1 MLKPF
6 VCAAV
11 TAVLLLASPGQS
23 HGDDARYT
31 GEFSDGKRIENA
43 QLTGWGNDNFPRLN
57 GQALFDQAS
66 PIRWLRRDTTEQ
78 ATVPQ
83 AFIEMVGGDV
93 LPGRVMGLGP
103 TATLPEGEIGANL
116 LVEPAIPL
124 NAPDASP
131 RSVVRVLTR
140 WLRRVVWQRRSI
152 DPYQPGTLFLRD
164 GRQLA
169 FKAVRFENRG
179 VSVLTDIDRRVI
191 PYGELAELDLPRMDG
206 WEAYFEQLALL
217 TPDCGLRLMRVETL
231 DGLRATA
238 SSERFRPTFF
248 GDAANPDHWYHAL
261 QPAWSL
267 DPLFVRHRTVN
278 MRWFYGPHELP
289 LSLVEASQVNLRSAL
304 AVGWRPQRDRN
315 VQGGPLDSGG
325 KQYGWG
331 LGMQAYT
338 EMSFPL
344 PACAEAFQSL
354 VGLDRVVGTGGC
366 ARAIVYADSA
376 SGTPLFR
383 SNHLI
388 GSSKDEDTGRLKL
401 SPAADGHSQLVL
413 VAHPAHAD
421 RPPGADPLDIR
432 DVVDWL
438 EPQLF
443 LNLEKLRA
451 EVRGRVVR
459 QVPGLEGW
467 TIEGG
472 NDPLVFASRFDQ
484 NDPRNRRF
492 YFEFRPRAGNVTLSR
507 SLHIEPEQNW
517 LLLYVTRNPDG
528 GTTTPTQAIVR
539 IDGKPVTEFD
549 VPIRANWATPAHAI
563 PVEKFHDRQ
572 VNLEVRLEAKGDKSF
587 VDWRSL
593 ALVDRVP
600 TLAELFEDAPQAPIR
615 FKPNGAAE
623 ITTSDRYAGNAC
635 IKVAGPGR
643 AIAAKPTEPKT
654 GDLKPAVQAAM
665 ATLTNMN
672 FAIREQPRFGEY
684 RYLHFA
690 YKKHGGEQFAMDL
703 SFELPSDGVLL
714 DARPLARKFRPIR
727 SKPDPK
733 LMSRPPADRHRIALG
748 NQAVVED
755 QNFDP
760 LADVGQP
767 PIQSQY
773 RYYAGRHAAP
783 QGDERGALLAEKAP
797 DQWTIITRDLFQDFG
812 AGQLTGLTLTCPDG
826 DYALL
831 DHVYLGRTQ
840 QDFEKCPPAAP
851 PLPAPKK

>member
-6 VCAAV
+6 ACAAV
-11 TAVLLLASPGQS
+11 SAVLLVASPGRS
-23 HGDDARYT
+23 RGDDGRYT
-31 GEFSDGKRIENA
+31 GEFSNGKRIENA
-43 QLTGWGNDNFPRLN
+43 QLTDWGNDNFPRLN

-78 ATVPQ
+78 STIPQ

-179 VSVLTDIDRRVI
+179 VSVLTDTDRRVV
-191 PYGELAELDLPRMDG
+191 PYNELAELDLPRIDG

-231 DGLRATA
+231 DGLRATT

-366 ARAIVYADSA
+366 AGDCVC
-376 SGTPLFR
+376 
-383 SNHLI
+383 
-388 GSSKDEDTGRLKL
+388 RL
-401 SPAADGHSQLVL
+401 
-413 VAHPAHAD
+413 
-421 RPPGADPLDIR
+421 
-432 DVVDWL
+432 
-438 EPQLF
+438 
-443 LNLEKLRA
+443 
-451 EVRGRVVR
+451 
-459 QVPGLEGW
+459 
-467 TIEGG
+467 
-472 NDPLVFASRFDQ
+472 
-484 NDPRNRRF
+484 
-492 YFEFRPRAGNVTLSR
+492 
-507 SLHIEPEQNW
+507 
-517 LLLYVTRNPDG
+517 
-528 GTTTPTQAIVR
+528 
-539 IDGKPVTEFD
+539 
-549 VPIRANWATPAHAI
+549 
-563 PVEKFHDRQ
+563 
-572 VNLEVRLEAKGDKSF
+572 
-587 VDWRSL
+587 
-593 ALVDRVP
+593 
-600 TLAELFEDAPQAPIR
+600 
-615 FKPNGAAE
+615 
-623 ITTSDRYAGNAC
+623 
-635 IKVAGPGR
+635 
-643 AIAAKPTEPKT
+643 
-654 GDLKPAVQAAM
+654 
-665 ATLTNMN
+665 
-672 FAIREQPRFGEY
+672 
-684 RYLHFA
+684 
-690 YKKHGGEQFAMDL
+690 
-703 SFELPSDGVLL
+703 GV
-714 DARPLARKFRPIR
+714 
-727 SKPDPK
+727 
-733 LMSRPPADRHRIALG
+733 
-748 NQAVVED
+748 
-755 QNFDP
+755 
-760 LADVGQP
+760 
-767 PIQSQY
+767 
-773 RYYAGRHAAP
+773 RHAAVP
-783 QGDERGALLAEKAP
+783 QQSSDRFLEGRRYGPLETFSGRRRPFAIGPRGAPGPCRSSAGSRPVGHSRRGRLARAATFLESRTTAHGSAQP
-797 DQWTIITRDLFQDFG
+797 GDPTS
-812 AGQLTGLTLTCPDG
+812 AGP
-826 DYALL
+826 
-831 DHVYLGRTQ
+831 
-840 QDFEKCPPAAP
+840 
-851 PLPAPKK
+851 